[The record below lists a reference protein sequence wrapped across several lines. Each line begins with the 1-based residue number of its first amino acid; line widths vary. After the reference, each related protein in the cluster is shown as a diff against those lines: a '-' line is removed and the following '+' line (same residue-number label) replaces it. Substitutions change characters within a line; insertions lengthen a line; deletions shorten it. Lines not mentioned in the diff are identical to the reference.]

1 MTKDVNIVM
10 VCTKYGVAK
19 GNFQAKPIDFVF
31 KYPEDVAL
39 AARVRSNDGI
49 CDPWGNIWIEVMN
62 NFPWLPRNEYA
73 PKGVFSTLTPLTFL

>member
-1 MTKDVNIVM
+1 MVLVDLGESIGALFLTKDVNIVM

-19 GNFQAKPIDFVF
+19 GDFHAKPIDFVF

-49 CDPWGNIWIEVMN
+49 CDPWGNIWIGVMN
-62 NFPWLPRNEYA
+62 DFPVAAKE
-73 PKGVFSTLTPLTFL
+73 